1 MLPKEVTTFLDSRLS
16 NQWIQVGSLDVYV
29 RKSHRFNPRFPKE
42 TKALIR
48 CFDIANVT
56 CGHKGCGEFGN
67 FLHALRVLSEHGF
80 QAIYIEQVLTNRF
93 ANYFRKIGAVEVQD
107 LTSIPSFFYILDN

>member
-1 MLPKEVTTFLDSRLS
+1 MLPKEVTTFLDSGLS
-16 NQWIQVGSLDVYV
+16 NQWIQVGSLNVYV

-67 FLHALRVLSEHGF
+67 FLHTLRVLSEHGF

-93 ANYFRKIGAVEVQD
+93 ADYFRRLGAVEVQD